1 MAVAGCPDKF
11 HFANEFGILRRD
23 DVFSSID
30 VRKIIQSED
39 CGCAVQ
45 FARLSICDNVTKSC
59 QKGITTTLID
69 TETDSQ
75 FSLPAGTIITEITV
89 VDRTCGNLSCDLAF
103 MLGFL
108 SPCIED
114 ETRLALMAQRVA
126 PASAQITGSLLN
138 HGSRLKLVE
147 GVQLTAATLA
157 AQNAIYF
164 AEDAENGACLQDI
177 DFGIIFGNNALGEP
191 KDLLPAITLTSGEL
205 CVGDI
210 DFFVCYIPPCPG
222 IICRPALVCE
232 PCEPRRCG
240 KQCGS
245 ECDIYNRAACFGSN
259 GKRGC
264 H

>member
-1 MAVAGCPDKF
+1 MSVCPDRF

-23 DVFSSID
+23 DVFSTID
-30 VRKIIQSED
+30 VRKITQAED
-39 CGCAVQ
+39 CGCTAQ
-45 FARLSICDNVTKSC
+45 FARLSLCENISKSC

-69 TETDSQ
+69 TETESQ
-75 FSLPAGTIITEITV
+75 FVLPAGTIITEITV

-108 SPCIED
+108 SNCIED
-114 ETRLALMAQRVA
+114 ETRLALMAQRVSG
-126 PASAQITGSLLN
+126 ASTQITGPLLN
-138 HGSRLKLVE
+138 YGSRIKLVE

-164 AEDAENGACLQDI
+164 AEDAENGQCLQDI
-177 DFGIIFGNNALGEP
+177 DFGIIFGNNAIGES
-191 KDLLPAITLTSGEL
+191 KELMPAITVTSGEL

-222 IICRPALVCE
+222 TICRPALVCE
-232 PCEPRRCG
+232 PCEPGRCG
-240 KQCGS
+240 RKCN
-245 ECDIYNRAACFGSN
+245 EPCEPFNRAASCFGSN
-259 GKRGC
+259 KRGC